1 MDAPRLAREGRDNR
15 LDAFRLGLALL
26 VFASHCWGL
35 TLGTNRDD
43 PIDRITRG
51 QVSGGG
57 LAVAA
62 FFAISGFLIAQSW
75 TTSRGVLDFLRRRI
89 LRIYPGFLVAS
100 AFSVAVAAT
109 FGADSLARFA
119 AEFPAGSAL
128 RSVVRLRQPT
138 WPGAFPHNPYPGEI
152 NGSLW
157 TISYEFG
164 CYLVAALLGTALLLR
179 KGPVAVLFGASFAA
193 FLAFDVAAVP
203 GEFGPA
209 ASWARYFALFFAGS
223 AAYLGR
229 DAIPRSRGI
238 ALASGLALVVGSQIP
253 PFLTGMLPI
262 AGVYLLFYLA
272 FAPGAREPARARPD
286 LSYGVYLYAFPV
298 QQAIVSQM
306 PGIGP
311 LTLMAV
317 AIAPIL
323 ALAAASWYAIER
335 PCLARKR
342 RPPIF
347 LKVGRD
353 GRRGTRARPQGTSP
367 RAA

>member
-1 MDAPRLAREGRDNR
+1 MDAPRLTREGRDNR

-35 TLGTNRDD
+35 TLGSNRDD

-51 QVSGGG
+51 QVSGGS

-75 TTSRGVLDFLRRRI
+75 AKSRGVLDFLRRRI
-89 LRIYPGFLVAS
+89 LRIYPGFLA
-100 AFSVAVAAT
+100 ACLFSVAVAASV
-109 FGADSLARFA
+109 GVAPIPGHSAG
-119 AEFPAGSAL
+119 FPARQVLGAAL
-128 RSVVRLRQPT
+128 RLRQPT
-138 WPGAFPHNPYPGEI
+138 WPGAYPSNPYPGEI

-164 CYLVAALLGTALLLR
+164 CYLVVAMLGTALLLR
-179 KGPVAVLFGASFAA
+179 KGPVVALFGASLAA
-193 FLAFDVAAVP
+193 FLAFDVAAEP

-223 AAYLGR
+223 VACLGR
-229 DAIPRSRGI
+229 EAIPRSRAL
-238 ALASGLALVVGSQIP
+238 ALASGLALVVGSLFP
-253 PFLTGMLPI
+253 PFLTAMLPI

-298 QQAIVSQM
+298 QQAIVAWR
-306 PGIGP
+306 PGIRP

-317 AIAPIL
+317 AIVPIL

-342 RPPIF
+342 RLPIF
-347 LKVGRD
+347 LKAGRVGLL
-353 GRRGTRARPQGTSP
+353 GTRARPHDPAT